1 MLRNYVS
8 PELFRKGIS
17 NYLKQFIYS
26 NADSVELFRT
36 IQEAYG
42 KNDVDLVSMMQTW
55 IEQMNYPEVK
65 VKSLGN
71 GQFELTQER
80 FLTGPGD
87 TSSDRPSKYG

>member
-1 MLRNYVS
+1 MT
-8 PELFRKGIS
+8 PEVFRKGIS

-26 NADSVELFRT
+26 NADSDELFRV

-42 KNDVDLVSMMQTW
+42 KNEVDLVGMMQTW

-71 GQFELTQER
+71 GQFELTQQR
-80 FLTGPGD
+80 FLSGAGD
-87 TSSDRPSKYG
+87 NSSDRVSKYG